1 MLKKSSI
8 FLALIR
14 LNRYTV
20 KNFSLALGNRYCRFA
35 EILNDDFL
43 EDFLGRIYN
52 FASGPSMLPLP
63 VLEEVSQKLVDF
75 EGTGMS
81 LIEMSHRDK
90 IFDAIHTETIALMR
104 DVYRVPDDF
113 HVIFIQGGA
122 TFQFGMV
129 PMAFLRKGNLAD
141 FIVTGTWGKKAHA
154 DAAVVGNAH
163 IVWDGSHCNYT
174 RIPAQHELK
183 FTPGAAYVHICTNE
197 TIGGIQWQYFPET
210 GGIPI
215 VADMSSDVLSRP
227 VPWEKFGLVF
237 AGTQKNLAPA
247 GLAVVFIQKD
257 FAKSARTDL
266 PAYLRYDLHIKEN
279 SLYNTPPTF
288 VVWMMNL
295 TLKWLKSIGG
305 LDAVEKLRNQ
315 KAEMIYNVIDNSG
328 GFYVTNIPGDSRSKM
343 NIVWRMQSE
352 ELETKFVA
360 EATKE
365 GLDGLKGHRSVGGM
379 RASVYNAMPVEG
391 IKALVDFMTQFM
403 KKNG

>member
-1 MLKKSSI
+1 M
-8 FLALIR
+8 
-14 LNRYTV
+14 
-20 KNFSLALGNRYCRFA
+20 
-35 EILNDDFL
+35 
-43 EDFLGRIYN
+43 GRIYN
-52 FASGPSMLPLP
+52 FASGPSILPLP
-63 VLEEVSQKLVDF
+63 VLEEVAKKLVDF

-90 IFDAIHTETIALMR
+90 IFDAMHTETVALLR
-104 DVYRVPDDF
+104 EVYRVPDDF
-113 HVIFIQGGA
+113 HVLFLQGGA

-129 PMAFLRKGNLAD
+129 PMAFLHKGQSAD

-154 DAAVVGNAH
+154 DASVVGNAN
-163 IVWDGSHCNYT
+163 IAWDGSKDNYT

-183 FTPGAAYVHICTNE
+183 FTPGAAYVHMCTNE

-247 GLAVVFIQKD
+247 GLAVVCIQKE
-257 FAKSARTDL
+257 FAKRARTDL

-288 VVWMMNL
+288 VIWVMNL
-295 TLKWLKSIGG
+295 TLKWIRSIGG
-305 LDAVEKLRNQ
+305 IEALQKLRDL
-315 KAEMIYNVIDNSG
+315 KADMIYNAIDQSG
-328 GFYVTNIPGDSRSKM
+328 GFYKTNIPKDSRSKM
-343 NIVWRMQSE
+343 NIVWRME
-352 ELETKFVA
+352 TEALENKFIA
-360 EATKE
+360 EAAKE
-365 GLDGLKGHRSVGGM
+365 GMDGLRGHRSVGGM

-391 IKALVDFMTQFM
+391 VKALVDFMARFM
-403 KKNG
+403 QKNG

>member
-1 MLKKSSI
+1 
-8 FLALIR
+8 
-14 LNRYTV
+14 
-20 KNFSLALGNRYCRFA
+20 
-35 EILNDDFL
+35 
-43 EDFLGRIYN
+43 
-52 FASGPSMLPLP
+52 MLPLT
-63 VLEEVSQKLVDF
+63 VLEEVSKKLVDF

-90 IFDAIHTETIALMR
+90 IFDTIHNETVALMR

-113 HVIFIQGGA
+113 HIIFLQGGA

-129 PMAFLRKGNLAD
+129 PMAFLKKGESAD

-154 DAAVVGNAH
+154 DAAVVGMANA
-163 IVWDGSHCNYT
+163 IWDGRDDGYT

-183 FTPGAAYVHICTNE
+183 FNPDAAYVHMCSNE
-197 TIGGIQWQYFPET
+197 TIAGIQWQYFPET

-215 VADMSSDVLSRP
+215 VADMSSDVLSRRI
-227 VPWEKFGLVF
+227 PWEKFGLVF

-257 FAKSARTDL
+257 FATRARTDL

-288 VVWMMNL
+288 VVWVMNL
-295 TLKWLKSIGG
+295 TLKWIQSIGG
-305 LDAVEKLRNQ
+305 LQEIERLRDL
-315 KAEMIYNVIDNSG
+315 KADMVYAAIDKSG
-328 GFYVTNIPGDSRSKM
+328 GFYKTGIPKDSRSKM
-343 NIVWRMQSE
+343 NIVWRMESE
-352 ELETKFVA
+352 ELEKKFVE
-360 EATKE
+360 EAARE

-391 IKALVDFMTQFM
+391 VKALVDFMAHFM